1 MRKLHYR
8 LVDVFTDRAFGG
20 NPLAVFLDG
29 QGISS
34 EVMQAIANELHL
46 SETTFVLPPED
57 PQNTYHVRIFTPA
70 TELPMAGHPTVG
82 TAFTLARERMLA
94 LTGAETT
101 IRFEEGVGVIPVTL
115 KQRDNHTLFIQ
126 MRQPLPTF
134 GPRYTDRHSI
144 AEMLS
149 LDEDALEA
157 DLPIEVVSCGV
168 PFLFVPVKNLAAI
181 RAIRFRNDVWERALG
196 DFVTSDVFVFT
207 REVETSEGTVHSRM
221 FAPTM
226 GIAEDPATGAASGP
240 LGSYLVRY
248 GLVSASP
255 KVTLVSEQG
264 FEIGRPSMVHIEIEQ
279 AQGQITGVYVGGQC
293 YYMGEG
299 SIELE

>member
-1 MRKLHYR
+1 MQKLHYR

-82 TAFTLARERMLA
+82 TAFTLARERMLE

-115 KQRDNHTLFIQ
+115 KQQDNRKLFIQ

-134 GPRYTDRHSI
+134 GPRYTDWHSI

-157 DLPIEVVSCGV
+157 DLPLEVVSCGV
-168 PFLFVPVKNLAAI
+168 PFLFVPVKNLAAM

-196 DFVTSDVFVFT
+196 NFATSHIFVFT
-207 REVETSEGTVHSRM
+207 RETETSEGTVHSRM

-240 LGSYLVRY
+240 LGSYLVHY
-248 GLVSASP
+248 GLVPAAP
-255 KVTLVSEQG
+255 RVALVSEQG
-264 FEIGRPSMVHIEIEQ
+264 FEMGRPSMIHIEIEQ

-293 YYMGEG
+293 YYMGQG
-299 SIELE
+299 SIELA